1 MTKTLG
7 WVKKNDLLTA
17 GLVMVLILFAI
28 SLIGPYFIDEDGVKV
43 GYSMPDQR
51 PGSKY
56 LLGTDTTGRQM
67 LPTVITGMPLT
78 LTVGIVAG
86 ALGVMIGVVLGFV
99 TGFYGGLVDIVF
111 RGAADI
117 LLTVPVLL
125 LLVVVASTL
134 TTALTVNQ
142 EAILLA
148 GLTWMGP
155 TRIIRSQVLSMRE
168 RAYVEV
174 ARASGTSGLK
184 IIFLELMP
192 NLIPYIAV
200 TFVGAVAQAVLA
212 SIGIEA
218 LGLGPQNEPTLGMT
232 IYWSLYHGAVVRGL
246 WWWWGPPIVV
256 IVFLFIGLFLISAGL
271 DKIANPRLRKS
282 T

>member
-7 WVKKNDLLTA
+7 WIKKNDLLTA

-28 SLIGPYFIDEDGVKV
+28 SLIGPYFVDEDGVKV

-78 LTVGIVAG
+78 LKVGIVAG

-99 TGFYGGLVDIVF
+99 TGFYGGRVDIVF

-174 ARASGTSGLK
+174 ARASGTSGIK

-192 NLIPYIAV
+192 NLMPYIAV
-200 TFVGAVAQAVLA
+200 TFVGAVAQAILA

-246 WWWWGPPIVV
+246 WWWWGPPIVI

-282 T
+282 G

>member
-7 WVKKNDLLTA
+7 WIKKNDLLTA
-17 GLVMVLILFAI
+17 GLVMVLILLMI
-28 SLIGPYFIDEDGVKV
+28 SLIGPSVVDKDGVKV

-56 LLGTDTTGRQM
+56 LLGTDTTGRQL

-78 LTVGIVAG
+78 LKVGIIAG
-86 ALGVMIGVVLGFV
+86 ALGVAIGVILGFV
-99 TGFYGGLVDIVF
+99 SGFYGGFWDVLF
-111 RGAADI
+111 RGAADV

-125 LLVVVASTL
+125 LLVVVASTR
-134 TTALTVNQ
+134 TQAMTVNS

-148 GLTWMGP
+148 CLTWMGP
-155 TRIIRSQVLSMRE
+155 TRIIRSQVLTMRE

-174 ARASGTSGLK
+174 ARASGASGIK

-192 NLIPYIAV
+192 NLMPYIAV
-200 TFVGAVAQAVLA
+200 TFVGAVAQAILA

-271 DKIANPRLRKS
+271 DKIANPRLRTS

>member
-1 MTKTLG
+1 MTKTLS
-7 WVKKNDLLTA
+7 WIKKNDLLTA
-17 GLVMVLILFAI
+17 GLVMVLMLLAI
-28 SLIGPYFIDEDGVKV
+28 SLIGPSFVDEDGVKV
-43 GYSMPDQR
+43 GYAMPDQR

-78 LTVGIVAG
+78 LKVGVVAG
-86 ALGVMIGVVLGFV
+86 ALGVIIGVVLGFV
-99 TGFYGGLVDIVF
+99 SGFYGGFWDVLF
-111 RGAADI
+111 RGAADV

>member
-7 WVKKNDLLTA
+7 WIKKNDLLTA

-28 SLIGPYFIDEDGVKV
+28 SLIGPYFVDEDGVKV

-78 LTVGIVAG
+78 LKVGIVAG

-174 ARASGTSGLK
+174 ARASGTSGIK

-192 NLIPYIAV
+192 NLMPYIAV
-200 TFVGAVAQAVLA
+200 TFVGAVAQAILA
-212 SIGIEA
+212 SIGIAA

-246 WWWWGPPIVV
+246 WWWWGPPIVI

-282 T
+282 G

>member
-7 WVKKNDLLTA
+7 WIKKNDLLTA

-28 SLIGPYFIDEDGVKV
+28 SLIGPYFVDEDGVKV

-78 LTVGIVAG
+78 LKVGIVAG

-174 ARASGTSGLK
+174 ARASGTSGIK

-192 NLIPYIAV
+192 NLMPYIAV
-200 TFVGAVAQAVLA
+200 TFVGAVAQAILA

-246 WWWWGPPIVV
+246 WWWWGPPIVI

-282 T
+282 G

>member
-1 MTKTLG
+1 
-7 WVKKNDLLTA
+7 
-17 GLVMVLILFAI
+17 
-28 SLIGPYFIDEDGVKV
+28 
-43 GYSMPDQR
+43 
-51 PGSKY
+51 
-56 LLGTDTTGRQM
+56 
-67 LPTVITGMPLT
+67 
-78 LTVGIVAG
+78 
-86 ALGVMIGVVLGFV
+86 MIGVVLGFV

-174 ARASGTSGLK
+174 ARASGTSGIK

-192 NLIPYIAV
+192 NLMPYIAV
-200 TFVGAVAQAVLA
+200 TFVGAVAQAILA

-246 WWWWGPPIVV
+246 WWWWGPPIVI

-282 T
+282 G